1 MHLFAWTPRQGL
13 EAEFTLDNHIGILH
27 PQYPAGFRATNAGI
41 PSPRGKDVEWDLHG
55 ADPKLIRV
63 LLPSKQGKHMREPA
77 LHLKAVQPFPP
88 ESHAG
93 SASLGLHLCRL
104 LERGMTMSL
113 NTFFV
118 WDAMADPPA
127 SPAWAVEPVRA
138 QDGGQGNRRDDG
150 RFWLS
155 GFSLLDRPTVS
166 TGTRISVQSDG
177 ILRFPPCFPSVS
189 VDSLNSVGESQQ
201 A

>member
-1 MHLFAWTPRQGL
+1 MAFRQVVSG
-13 EAEFTLDNHIGILH
+13 
-27 PQYPAGFRATNAGI
+27 
-41 PSPRGKDVEWDLHG
+41 
-55 ADPKLIRV
+55 
-63 LLPSKQGKHMREPA
+63 
-77 LHLKAVQPFPP
+77 
-88 ESHAG
+88 
-93 SASLGLHLCRL
+93 SLGLHLCRL